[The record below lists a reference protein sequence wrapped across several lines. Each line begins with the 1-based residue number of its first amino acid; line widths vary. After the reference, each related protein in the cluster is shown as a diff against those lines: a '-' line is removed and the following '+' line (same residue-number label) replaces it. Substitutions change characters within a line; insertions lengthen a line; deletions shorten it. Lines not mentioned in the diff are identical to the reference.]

1 MGAYTYIDDKKIK
14 IWKTQ
19 VILNRDNTEPGTIIE
34 KAKKQLIIKS
44 GENAVEVLEI
54 QPENSKKMNAKDF
67 LNGTQI
73 MSDKVN

>member
-1 MGAYTYIDDKKIK
+1 MGAYTYIDNKKIK

-19 VILNRDNTEPGTIIE
+19 VILNSDNTEPGTIIE
-34 KAKKQLIIKS
+34 KTKKQLIIKA

-67 LNGTQI
+67 LNGKQI
-73 MSDKVN
+73 ISDKVN